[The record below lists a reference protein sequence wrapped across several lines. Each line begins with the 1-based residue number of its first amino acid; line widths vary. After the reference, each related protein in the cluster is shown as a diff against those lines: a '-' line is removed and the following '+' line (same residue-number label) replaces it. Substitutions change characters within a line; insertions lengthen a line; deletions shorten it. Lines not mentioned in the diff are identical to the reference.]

1 MKISDFFTFLK
12 EKKDDQKKEHIFG
25 LILKEEKG
33 VALIFEINLKE
44 KTIELVG
51 EKKFRYSNGWEN
63 LTEDIDFE
71 LSEMEETFNVKTE
84 KMILFLYS
92 HLVDQQKDA
101 IKEPYLTKIKK
112 MAKTLELKPLGY
124 IENYEAI
131 INFLKEKEVILPSI
145 ILVELDRSS
154 LTVFIYKAN
163 QLIESRTV
171 SRTEDLIFDVETGL
185 KELKKD
191 SILPTRLVI
200 YGEEISDDEINKII
214 TYQWDESLFI
224 QIPKPEI
231 FSYENLLAALTK
243 TFSKEIFEN
252 VKDVEDKEEKTEVA
266 QVVGFL
272 IGGDIKETKDF
283 GQKRE
288 IDQSKTNLRKDDY
301 QIKQL
306 PKKFLPP
313 ISFSLPKRL
322 FLFIFSIILI
332 LFLFSVL
339 FFFHHASI
347 TIYFPRRLLKEE
359 LNFAVAQNSI
369 NKQEIIIQKEETI
382 ETSGSKII
390 GEKARGEVI
399 IYNST
404 SSEKNFSKGTILE
417 SDNGL
422 KFSLDNDVNVASA
435 SQTLTADGNL
445 LTVTGKTKTGVT
457 ALEIGSKYNLP
468 KNQKLRII
476 DYPINS
482 FFALVSES
490 FSGGTEKKISTVSR
504 NDIETIRKKTLEKIK
519 DEAWK
524 KYKKTFEGRELIDSL
539 TKTEILEEKFSHELG
554 EETKSLSFSTRAK
567 VIFFYLEKDKLK
579 RELLS
584 LLNKNKIGDFQIV
597 EKHITYQLKKIEDKD
612 EHKIIYFSVEA
623 LTLPKIN
630 VEGLKKKIRGK
641 SIEALEK
648 IIKDDIKAVDFK
660 VMTKENI
667 YPLNK
672 FIPLFE
678 KNIYINFNSL

>member
-25 LILKEEKG
+25 LILREEKG
-33 VALIFEINLKE
+33 AALIFEINLKE

-252 VKDVEDKEEKTEVA
+252 VKDVEAKEEKTEVT

-435 SQTLTADGNL
+435 SQTLTAEGNL

-584 LLNKNKIGDFQIV
+584 LLSKNKIGDFQIV